1 MFCVDPIKNII
12 KKIRKIHPNIYII
25 GFPRNAKK
33 EYLEYANNLDLN
45 CISIDQNSNIEWIIK
60 NLKMNNKRKLCLQ
73 GNLDPS
79 VLLEGG
85 EKMINKVNELLQACS
100 NINHIF
106 NLGHGI
112 IKETPIRNVEML
124 IKTVRNWKK

>member
-1 MFCVDPIKNII
+1 
-12 KKIRKIHPNIYII
+12 
-25 GFPRNAKK
+25 
-33 EYLEYANNLDLN
+33 
-45 CISIDQNSNIEWIIK
+45 
-60 NLKMNNKRKLCLQ
+60 MNNKRKLCLQ

-85 EKMINKVNELLQACS
+85 EKMINKVNELLLACS

-124 IKTVRNWKK
+124 IKTVRNWKMYPIGTGRIFQAVWGAMHQKGC